1 VRTSAV
7 RKLSAG
13 ERAIGPSGHRRPV
26 LRLCVWLQGNS
37 LDYRLARGADPAAG
51 SALSLRARQ
60 LTTSRTRA
68 RIADA
73 LERAL
78 AAADEPPG
86 PYSAAVP
93 VKRDQVHAARWELV
107 AVAERLRAPRPV
119 WAQGVA
125 AVSQLLANA
134 DSPLYQSGQDL
145 REAAAAAI
153 EMLDGVGTRAHQRW
167 WS

>member
-1 VRTSAV
+1 MRTSAV
-7 RKLSAG
+7 RKLSAA
-13 ERAIGPSGHRRPV
+13 ERAIGPRGRSRPV
-26 LRLCVWLQGNS
+26 LRLCVWLQRNS
-37 LDYRLARGADPAAG
+37 LDCGLARGADPAA
-51 SALSLRARQ
+51 SATLSFRARQ
-60 LTTSRTRA
+60 LTRSRTRT

-78 AAADEPPG
+78 GAADEPPG

-93 VKRDQVHAARWELV
+93 VERQQVHAARWELV

-125 AVSQLLANA
+125 AVSQLLSNA

-145 REAAAAAI
+145 CSAAAAAI
-153 EMLDGVGTRAHQRW
+153 EMLDGAGARTHQRG
-167 WS
+167 